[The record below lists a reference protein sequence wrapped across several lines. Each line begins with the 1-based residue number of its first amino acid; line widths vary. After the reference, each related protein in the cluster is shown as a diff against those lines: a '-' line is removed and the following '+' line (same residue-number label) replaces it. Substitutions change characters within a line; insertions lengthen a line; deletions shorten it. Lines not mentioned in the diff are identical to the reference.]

1 MKSLFDF
8 KEFPRSGALTLLA
21 VRKKK
26 RFLYKLRDTLIQGVF
41 IHETITLYLLNYII
55 ITEDLNLQKPV
66 YNVNGLWYI

>member
-8 KEFPRSGALTLLA
+8 KEFPRNGAPYA
-21 VRKKK
+21 PGGKKEK